1 MIPGGVRNSN
11 AYTVP
16 ALATRAGAEVASV
29 ERVADEPAAT
39 EESVERALEAEVSGN
54 S

>member
-16 ALATRAGAEVASV
+16 ALATRAGAEVTSV
-29 ERVADEPAAT
+29 ERVADEPAGDPGGAPAGA
-39 EESVERALEAEVSGN
+39 RAQTSW
-54 S
+54 